1 MPDTA
6 SMEWYYYI
14 IVVAVGIVAGI
25 INTLAAGGSLLTLPV
40 LMALG
45 LPPNMANGTNRI
57 AIFLQ
62 NVVGV
67 GSFHKQKVMD
77 FPSGFKVGIPAA
89 IGAIAGAFIAVN
101 LNDEVMKLAIAGV
114 MILVFF
120 LILLKPNRWINS
132 HEEHPPIPYWM
143 QAVVFFF
150 VGIYGGFIQ
159 AGVGFFLLT
168 SLVLGS
174 GFELLKANA
183 LKLFVIL
190 LYTPLALVIFFVH
203 GDVNLT
209 LGLVLAMG
217 NMTGAWIGTRIA
229 VKQGAKFIR
238 YFVLVA
244 ILIAATKLVL
254 DAFKVL

>member
-1 MPDTA
+1 MTA
-6 SMEWYYYI
+6 PMEWYTYI
-14 IVVAVGIVAGI
+14 LIVVVGIVAGI
-25 INTLAAGGSLLTLPV
+25 VNTMAAGGSMLTLPV

-45 LPPNMANGTNRI
+45 MPPNMANGTNRI

-67 GSFHKQKVMD
+67 SSFHREKVMD

-101 LNDEVMKLAIAGV
+101 LNDQVMKLAIAGV
-114 MILVFF
+114 MVVVFF

-132 HEEHPPIPYWM
+132 HESHPPIPYWL
-143 QAVVFFF
+143 QVIIYFF

-168 SLVLGS
+168 SLVLAS
-174 GFELLKANA
+174 GFELVKSNA

-190 LYTPLALVIFFVH
+190 LYTPVALLIFFLH
-203 GDVNLT
+203 GDVNLWI
-209 LGLVLAMG
+209 GLLLAAG
-217 NMTGAWIGTRIA
+217 NMFGAWLGIKIA
-229 VKQGAKFIR
+229 VKWGAVVIR

-244 ILIAATKLVL
+244 IVVAAAKLVL
-254 DAFKVL
+254 DALKAL

>member
-1 MPDTA
+1 VTGPL
-6 SMEWYYYI
+6 EWYTYI
-14 IVVAVGIVAGI
+14 LVIAVGIVAGI
-25 INTLAAGGSLLTLPV
+25 INTMAAGGSMLTLPV

-45 LPPNMANGTNRI
+45 MPPNMANGTNRI

-67 GSFHKQKVMD
+67 SSFHKEKVMD

-114 MILVFF
+114 MVVVFF

-132 HEEHPPIPYWM
+132 HESHPPIPYWL
-143 QAVVFFF
+143 QVIIFFF

-168 SLVLGS
+168 SLVLAG
-174 GFELLKANA
+174 GYELVKSNA

-190 LYTPLALVIFFVH
+190 LYTPVALVIFFLH
-203 GDVNLT
+203 GDVNLWI
-209 LGLVLAMG
+209 GLVLAVG
-217 NMTGAWIGTRIA
+217 NMTGAWIGTKIA
-229 VKQGAKFIR
+229 MRGGAKFIR
-238 YFVLVA
+238 WFVLVA
-244 ILIAATKLVL
+244 IVVAATKLIW
-254 DAFKVL
+254 DALKVL

>member
-1 MPDTA
+1 
-6 SMEWYYYI
+6 MEWYHYI
-14 IVVAVGIVAGI
+14 LVVAVGIVAGI

-57 AIFLQ
+57 AILLQ

-67 GSFHKQKVMD
+67 GRFHKEKVMD
-77 FPSGFKVGIPAA
+77 FPSGFKVGLPAA
-89 IGAIAGAFIAVN
+89 LGAIAGAFIAVN
-101 LNDEVMKLAIAGV
+101 LNDEAMKLAIAGV
-114 MILVFF
+114 MVVVFF
-120 LILLKPNRWINS
+120 LILLKPNRCINS
-132 HEEHPPIPYWM
+132 HEEHPPIPYWI
-143 QAVVFFF
+143 QVVVFFF
-150 VGIYGGFIQ
+150 VGVYGGFIQ

-174 GFELLKANA
+174 GYELLKANA

-190 LYTPLALVIFFVH
+190 LYTPLAIVIFFVH
-203 GDVNLT
+203 GDVNIWM
-209 LGLVLAMG
+209 GLVLAVG
-217 NMTGAWIGTRIA
+217 NKTGAWIGTKIA
-229 VKQGAKFIR
+229 IKQGAKFIR

-244 ILIAATKLVL
+244 ILIAATKLIL

>member
-1 MPDTA
+1 
-6 SMEWYYYI
+6 MEWYTYI

-62 NVVGV
+62 NVIGV
-67 GSFHKQKVMD
+67 GAFHREKVMD

-89 IGAIAGAFIAVN
+89 LGAIAGAFIAVN

-132 HEEHPPIPYWM
+132 HEEHPPIPYWI
-143 QAVVFFF
+143 QVIVFFL

-190 LYTPLALVIFFVH
+190 LYTPMALLIFFLH
-203 GDVNLT
+203 GDVYLWM
-209 LGLVLAMG
+209 GLILAVG
-217 NMTGAWIGTRIA
+217 NMTGAWIGTKIA
-229 VKQGAKFIR
+229 VKWGVVFIR

-244 ILIAATKLVL
+244 ILVASTKLIL

>member
-1 MPDTA
+1 
-6 SMEWYYYI
+6 MEWYLYLV
-14 IVVAVGIVAGI
+14 VVAVGIVAGI

-57 AIFLQ
+57 AILLQ

-67 GSFHKQKVMD
+67 RQFHKEKVMD

-89 IGAIAGAFIAVN
+89 AGAIAGAFIAVN

-132 HEEHPPIPYWM
+132 HETHPPIPYWV
-143 QAVVFFF
+143 QVIVFFF
-150 VGIYGGFIQ
+150 VGVYGGFIQ

-174 GFELLKANA
+174 GFELVKANA
-183 LKLFVIL
+183 LKLLIIL
-190 LYTPLALVIFFVH
+190 LYTPLALLIFFMN
-203 GDVNLT
+203 GDVNLW
-209 LGLVLAMG
+209 LGLVLAVG
-217 NMTGAWIGTRIA
+217 NMTGAWIGTKIA
-229 VKQGAKFIR
+229 VKWGAVLIR

-244 ILIAATKLVL
+244 ILVASTKLIL

>member
-1 MPDTA
+1 
-6 SMEWYYYI
+6 MEWYLYLV
-14 IVVAVGIVAGI
+14 VVAVGIVAGI

-67 GSFHKQKVMD
+67 RQFHKEKVMD
-77 FPSGFKVGIPAA
+77 FPSGFRVGIPAA
-89 IGAIAGAFIAVN
+89 AGAIAGAFIAVN

-120 LILLKPNRWINS
+120 LILLKPNRWIHS
-132 HEEHPPIPYWM
+132 HESHPPIPYWL
-143 QAVVFFF
+143 QVIVFFF
-150 VGIYGGFIQ
+150 VGVYGGFIQ

-174 GFELLKANA
+174 GFELVKANA
-183 LKLFVIL
+183 LKLLIIL
-190 LYTPLALVIFFVH
+190 LYTPLALLIFFMN
-203 GDVNLT
+203 GDVNLWI
-209 LGLVLAMG
+209 GLVLAVG
-217 NMTGAWIGTRIA
+217 NMTGAWIGTKIA
-229 VKQGAKFIR
+229 VKWGAVLIR

-244 ILIAATKLVL
+244 ILVASTKLIL

>member
-1 MPDTA
+1 
-6 SMEWYYYI
+6 MEWYSYI
-14 IVVAVGIVAGI
+14 IVVAIGIVAGI

-67 GSFHKQKVMD
+67 RQFHKEKVMD
-77 FPSGFKVGIPAA
+77 FPSGFRVGIPALL
-89 IGAIAGAFIAVN
+89 GAIAGAFIAVN
-101 LNDEVMKLAIAGV
+101 LNDEAMKLAIAGV

-120 LILLKPNRWINS
+120 LMLLKPNRWINS
-132 HEEHPPIPYWM
+132 HEEHPPIPYWL
-143 QAVVFFF
+143 QFIVFLL

-183 LKLFVIL
+183 LKIFVIL
-190 LYTPLALVIFFVH
+190 LYTPLALVIFFLH
-203 GDVNLT
+203 GDVDLT
-209 LGLVLAMG
+209 LGLVLAVG
-217 NMTGAWIGTRIA
+217 NMTGAWIGARIA
-229 VKQGAKFIR
+229 VKGGAKFIR
-238 YFVLVA
+238 YVVLVA
-244 ILIAATKLVL
+244 ILVAAAKLIY
-254 DAFKVL
+254 DAVKAL

>member
-1 MPDTA
+1 
-6 SMEWYYYI
+6 MEWYHYI
-14 IVVAVGIVAGI
+14 LVVAVGIVAGI

-45 LPPNMANGTNRI
+45 LPPNVANGTNRI

-67 GSFHKQKVMD
+67 GRFHKEKVMD
-77 FPSGFKVGIPAA
+77 FPSGFKVGLPAA
-89 IGAIAGAFIAVN
+89 LGAIAGAFIAVN
-101 LNDEVMKLAIAGV
+101 LNDEAMKLAIAGV

-120 LILLKPNRWINS
+120 LMLLKPNRWINS
-132 HEEHPPIPYWM
+132 HEEHPPIPYWL
-143 QAVVFFF
+143 QVIVYFF

-168 SLVLGS
+168 SLVLAS
-174 GFELLKANA
+174 GYELLKANA

-190 LYTPLALVIFFVH
+190 LYTPMAILIFFIH
-203 GDVNLT
+203 GDVNLWM
-209 LGLVLAMG
+209 GLVLAVG
-217 NMTGAWIGTRIA
+217 NMTGAWIGTRMA
-229 VKQGAKFIR
+229 VKRGAKFIR

-244 ILIAATKLVL
+244 ILVAAVKLIL
-254 DAFKVL
+254 DAVKVL

>member
-1 MPDTA
+1 
-6 SMEWYYYI
+6 MEWYIYI
-14 IVVAVGIVAGI
+14 LVVAVGIVAGI

-67 GSFHKQKVMD
+67 GRFHKEKVMD
-77 FPSGFKVGIPAA
+77 FPSGFRVGIPAA
-89 IGAIAGAFIAVN
+89 LGAIAGAFIAVS
-101 LNDEVMKLAIAGV
+101 LNDEAMKLAIAGV

-120 LILLKPNRWINS
+120 LILLKPNRWIKS
-132 HEEHPPIPYWM
+132 HEEHPPIPYWL
-143 QAVVFFF
+143 QVVIFFL

-168 SLVLGS
+168 GLVLAS
-174 GFELLKANA
+174 GYELLKANA

-190 LYTPLALVIFFVH
+190 LYTPLALVIFFMH
-203 GDVNLT
+203 GDVHLV
-209 LGLVLAMG
+209 LGLVLAAG
-217 NMTGAWIGTRIA
+217 NMTGAWIGTKLA
-229 VKQGAKFIR
+229 VKGGARFLR
-238 YFVLVA
+238 YVVLVA
-244 ILIAATKLVL
+244 ILIAATKLIIDAVRVL
-254 DAFKVL
+254 

>member
-1 MPDTA
+1 
-6 SMEWYYYI
+6 MEWYHYLM
-14 IVVAVGIVAGI
+14 VVAVGIAAGI

-67 GSFHKQKVMD
+67 RQFHKEKIMD
-77 FPSGFKVGIPAA
+77 FPSGFRVGIPAA
-89 IGAIAGAFIAVN
+89 AGAIAGAFIAVN

-132 HEEHPPIPYWM
+132 HEEHPPIPYWV
-143 QAVVFFF
+143 QVIVFFM

-174 GFELLKANA
+174 GFELVKANS

-190 LYTPLALVIFFVH
+190 LYTPLALLIFFLH
-203 GDVNLT
+203 GDVNLWV
-209 LGLVLAMG
+209 GLVLAVG
-217 NMTGAWIGTRIA
+217 NMTGAWIGTKIA
-229 VKQGAKFIR
+229 VKWGAVFIR

-244 ILIAATKLVL
+244 ILIASTKLIL
-254 DAFKVL
+254 DALKVL

>member
-1 MPDTA
+1 
-6 SMEWYYYI
+6 MEWYTYI
-14 IVVAVGIVAGI
+14 LIVAVGVVAGI
-25 INTLAAGGSLLTLPV
+25 INTMAAGGSMLTLPV

-45 LPPNMANGTNRI
+45 MPPNMANGTNRI

-67 GSFHKQKVMD
+67 SSFHKEKVMD

-114 MILVFF
+114 MVVVFL

-132 HEEHPPIPYWM
+132 HEEHPPIPYWL
-143 QAVVFFF
+143 QVIIYFF
-150 VGIYGGFIQ
+150 VGVYGGFIQ

-168 SLVLGS
+168 SLVLAS
-174 GFELLKANA
+174 GYELVKSNA

-190 LYTPLALVIFFVH
+190 LYTPIALVIFFVH
-203 GDVNLT
+203 GDVNLWV
-209 LGLVLAMG
+209 GLVLAVG
-217 NMTGAWIGTRIA
+217 NMTGAWIGTKIA
-229 VKQGAKFIR
+229 MRGGAKFIR
-238 YFVLVA
+238 WFVLVA
-244 ILIAATKLVL
+244 ILGAATKLFL

>member
-1 MPDTA
+1 
-6 SMEWYYYI
+6 MEWYLYI
-14 IVVAVGIVAGI
+14 LVVAVGIVAGI
-25 INTLAAGGSLLTLPV
+25 INTMAAGGSMLTLPV

-62 NVVGV
+62 NIVGV
-67 GSFHKQKVMD
+67 SSFHKEKVMD

-114 MILVFF
+114 MVIVFF

-132 HEEHPPIPYWM
+132 HEEHPPLPDWLQYIIY
-143 QAVVFFF
+143 FF

-168 SLVLGS
+168 SLVLAS
-174 GFELLKANA
+174 GYELVKSNA

-190 LYTPLALVIFFVH
+190 LYTPIALVIFFIH
-203 GDVNLT
+203 GDVNLWV
-209 LGLVLAMG
+209 GLVLAVG
-217 NMTGAWIGTRIA
+217 NMTGAWIGTKIA
-229 VKQGAKFIR
+229 MRGGARFIR
-238 YFVLVA
+238 WFVLVA
-244 ILIAATKLVL
+244 IVVAATKLIL

>member
-1 MPDTA
+1 MTA
-6 SMEWYYYI
+6 PLEWYTYI
-14 IVVAVGIVAGI
+14 LIIAVGIVAGI
-25 INTLAAGGSLLTLPV
+25 INTMAAGGSMLTLPV

-45 LPPNMANGTNRI
+45 MPPNMANGTNRI

-67 GSFHKQKVMD
+67 SSFHKEKVMD
-77 FPSGFKVGIPAA
+77 FPSGFRVGIPAA

-114 MILVFF
+114 MVVVFF

-132 HEEHPPIPYWM
+132 HESHPPIPYWL
-143 QAVVFFF
+143 QVIIFFF
-150 VGIYGGFIQ
+150 IGVYGGFIQ

-168 SLVLGS
+168 SLVLAS
-174 GFELLKANA
+174 GYELVKSNA

-190 LYTPLALVIFFVH
+190 LYTPVALVIFFLH
-203 GDVNLT
+203 GDVNLWI
-209 LGLVLAMG
+209 GLVLAAG
-217 NMTGAWIGTRIA
+217 NMTGALIGTKIA
-229 VKQGAKFIR
+229 MRGGAKFIR
-238 YFVLVA
+238 WVVLVA
-244 ILIAATKLVL
+244 IMVAATKLML

>member
-1 MPDTA
+1 
-6 SMEWYYYI
+6 MEWYLYLA
-14 IVVAVGIVAGI
+14 VVAVGIVAGI

-67 GSFHKQKVMD
+67 RQFHREKVMD

-89 IGAIAGAFIAVN
+89 VGAIAGAFIAVN

-132 HEEHPPIPYWM
+132 HETHPPIPYWV
-143 QAVVFFF
+143 QVIVFFF
-150 VGIYGGFIQ
+150 VGVYGGFIQ

-174 GFELLKANA
+174 GFELVKANA
-183 LKLFVIL
+183 LKLLIIL
-190 LYTPLALVIFFVH
+190 LYTPLALLIFFMN
-203 GDVNLT
+203 GDVNLWI
-209 LGLVLAMG
+209 GLVLAVG
-217 NMTGAWIGTRIA
+217 NMTGAWIGTKIA
-229 VKQGAKFIR
+229 VKWGAVLIR

-244 ILIAATKLVL
+244 ILVASTKLIL

>member
-1 MPDTA
+1 
-6 SMEWYYYI
+6 MEWYHYI
-14 IVVAVGIVAGI
+14 LIVAVGIVAGI

-67 GSFHKQKVMD
+67 GSFHKEKVMD

-101 LNDEVMKLAIAGV
+101 LNDEAMKLAIAGV

-120 LILLKPNRWINS
+120 LMLLKPNRWINS
-132 HEEHPPIPYWM
+132 HEEHPPIPYWV
-143 QAVVFFF
+143 QVVVYFF
-150 VGIYGGFIQ
+150 VGVYGGFIQ
-159 AGVGFFLLT
+159 AGVGFFLLS
-168 SLVLGS
+168 SLVLAS
-174 GFELLKANA
+174 GYELLKANA

-190 LYTPLALVIFFVH
+190 LYTPLAIVIFFIH
-203 GDVNLT
+203 GDVNLWM
-209 LGLVLAMG
+209 GLVLAVG
-217 NMTGAWIGTRIA
+217 NMTGAWIGTRMA
-229 VKQGAKFIR
+229 VRRGAKFIR

-244 ILIAATKLVL
+244 ILVAATKLIL
-254 DAFKVL
+254 DAFKVF

>member
-1 MPDTA
+1 
-6 SMEWYYYI
+6 MERYYYI
-14 IVVAVGIVAGI
+14 IVVLVGIVAGI

-67 GSFHKQKVMD
+67 GRFHKMKVMD
-77 FPSGFKVGIPAA
+77 FPSGFRVGLPAA
-89 IGAIAGAFIAVN
+89 LGAIAGAFIAVN
-101 LNDEVMKLAIAGV
+101 LNDEAMKLAIAGV

-132 HEEHPPIPYWM
+132 HEEHPPIPYWL
-143 QAVVFFF
+143 QVIVFFF
-150 VGIYGGFIQ
+150 VGVYGGFIQ

-190 LYTPLALVIFFVH
+190 LYTPLAIVIFFIH

-209 LGLVLAMG
+209 LGLVLAVG
-217 NMTGAWIGTRIA
+217 NMTGAWIGTRMA
-229 VKQGAKFIR
+229 VKRGARFIR

-244 ILIAATKLVL
+244 ILVAATKLIL

>member
-1 MPDTA
+1 
-6 SMEWYYYI
+6 MEWYLYLV
-14 IVVAVGIVAGI
+14 VVAVGIVAGI

-67 GSFHKQKVMD
+67 RQFHKEKVMD

-89 IGAIAGAFIAVN
+89 AGAIAGAFIAVN

-132 HEEHPPIPYWM
+132 HETHPPIPYWV
-143 QAVVFFF
+143 QVIVFFF
-150 VGIYGGFIQ
+150 VGVYGGFIQ

-174 GFELLKANA
+174 GFELVKANA
-183 LKLFVIL
+183 LKLLIIL
-190 LYTPLALVIFFVH
+190 LYTPLALLIFFMN
-203 GDVNLT
+203 GDVNLW
-209 LGLVLAMG
+209 LGLVLAVG
-217 NMTGAWIGTRIA
+217 NMTGAWIGTKIA
-229 VKQGAKFIR
+229 VKWGAVLIR

-244 ILIAATKLVL
+244 ILVASTKLIL

>member
-1 MPDTA
+1 
-6 SMEWYYYI
+6 MEWYHYL
-14 IVVAVGIVAGI
+14 IVVAVGIVAGV

-67 GSFHKQKVMD
+67 SRFHQKKVMD

-89 IGAIAGAFIAVN
+89 AGAIAGAFIAVN

-120 LILLKPNRWINS
+120 MILLKPNRWINS
-132 HEEHPPIPYWM
+132 HEDHPPIPYWV
-143 QAVVFFF
+143 QAIVFFF
-150 VGIYGGFIQ
+150 VGVYGGFIQ

-174 GFELLKANA
+174 GFDLVKANA
-183 LKLFVIL
+183 LKLLIIL
-190 LYTPLALVIFFVH
+190 LYTPLALLIFFLH
-203 GDVNLT
+203 GDVNIWI
-209 LGLVLAMG
+209 GLVLAVG
-217 NMTGAWIGTRIA
+217 NMTGAWIGTNIA
-229 VKQGAKFIR
+229 VKWGAVFIR

-244 ILIAATKLVL
+244 ILIASIKLVL

>member
-1 MPDTA
+1 
-6 SMEWYYYI
+6 MEWYTYLI
-14 IVVAVGIVAGI
+14 IVAVGIVAGI

-40 LMALG
+40 LMAFG

-57 AIFLQ
+57 AILLQ

-67 GSFHKQKVMD
+67 SSFHKEKVMD

-89 IGAIAGAFIAVN
+89 VGAIVGALIAVN

-132 HEEHPPIPYWM
+132 HETHPPIPYWV
-143 QAVVFFF
+143 QVIVFFF
-150 VGIYGGFIQ
+150 VGVYGGFIQ

-168 SLVLGS
+168 SLVLGCGYDLVKS
-174 GFELLKANA
+174 NA

-190 LYTPLALVIFFVH
+190 LYTPVALVIFFLH
-203 GDVNLT
+203 GDVHLWM
-209 LGLVLAMG
+209 GLLLAVG
-217 NMTGAWIGTRIA
+217 NMTGAWLGTKIA
-229 VKQGAKFIR
+229 VKWGAVFIR
-238 YFVLVA
+238 WFVLVA
-244 ILIAATKLVL
+244 ILIASTKLIL